1 MICMTCQRSFD
12 HRASSHQGPEC
23 DGCAEEKMS
32 ENISGDESSGRTAV
46 RDRGQMGEERE
57 VLVAGTPMLKK
68 PRLGSTPKA
77 PTSEEKQAM
86 KQRVTDEQAREV
98 SASKLK
104 HLSMVSQCALADDL
118 LDARA
123 EIATLRAKLEAV
135 CEAGEVMRCG
145 VICDTSCA
153 AECPRGDC
161 DCDGCDSA
169 RGFLAALAAVGEGKK

>member
-1 MICMTCQRSFD
+1 
-12 HRASSHQGPEC
+12 
-23 DGCAEEKMS
+23 MS

-123 EIATLRAKLEAV
+123 EIAALRAKL
-135 CEAGEVMRCG
+135 
-145 VICDTSCA
+145 
-153 AECPRGDC
+153 
-161 DCDGCDSA
+161 
-169 RGFLAALAAVGEGKK
+169 AAV